1 MNIKKLNINKI
12 NKEEYR
18 INLIL
23 EENTIEIGG
32 ECKITYEYDFCM
44 DKEYG
49 GGMPERLWDTDIENH
64 ILKKIKN
71 NK

>member
-12 NKEEYR
+12 NKEEYK

-32 ECKITYEYDFCM
+32 ECKITYEYNFFEHCHS
-44 DKEYG
+44 Y
-49 GGMPERLWDTDIENH
+49 I
-64 ILKKIKN
+64 I
-71 NK
+71 